1 MPEYPHTFRIGP
13 AFDLEHLF
21 TLELNESWMSQIKR
35 YGNTWDAIWRKPLFR
50 EPDVRFESDT
60 THVELTVEPP
70 DVGLEE

>member
-1 MPEYPHTFRIGP
+1 
-13 AFDLEHLF
+13 
-21 TLELNESWMSQIKR
+21 MSQIKR

-60 THVELTVEPP
+60 TNVEFTVEPP